1 MKKIPT
7 WVLLI
12 LVNGFVMIAG
22 FGLFIGKTVS
32 ELKNTA
38 TIQSFENMRIFAVSV
53 SNIFTSYVNNW
64 PTTNNHEEKNWIDS
78 IDRLIKEIAQDNQ
91 KFRITLLDSKGG
103 VVGDSDAEDL
113 KMLENQFDKEEV
125 IKALDGEKATA
136 IRKSSLEDTIL
147 LYYATPVELDGENY
161 VLRLSIPKNSSIYFT
176 TNIKNMLILTGCVFL
191 CFVLLFTSIIC
202 FNVIKG
208 LKELDNASKEY
219 TDGNFDYD
227 PRINSTKEISDLS
240 QSFVV
245 MAQAI
250 KADKEKLLRLEKI
263 RKDFVA
269 NVSHELKTPITSIKG
284 FAETLLDG
292 AIDDKETAISFIN
305 IINNESGRL
314 FSIIEEL
321 LDLSRLEQENDEI
334 HCEELNISD
343 FLFDICKKYDVTFI
357 SEVKE
362 FFACINPGLFT
373 QAVNNLLENA
383 IKYGGEKKYIEC
395 ILTEDRKIIV
405 QDRGIGI
412 PEDAR
417 DRIFERFYRI
427 DKSRSRETGGTGLG
441 LAIVRHIINLHGF
454 SIKET
459 GRLDGE
465 SGCRFEI
472 SLDDYKESV

>member
-53 SNIFTSYVNNW
+53 SNIFTSYVDNW
-64 PTTNNHEEKNWIDS
+64 LTTNNHEEKNWIDS

-343 FLFDICKKYDVTFI
+343 FLFDICKKYDIKFI
-357 SEVKE
+357 SERE
-362 FFACINPGLFT
+362 DFTICINPGLFS
-373 QAVNNLLENA
+373 QAINNLLENA

-441 LAIVRHIINLHGF
+441 LSIVRHIINLHGF